1 MLVQKLPLATPA
13 FPVYL
18 PHFCSLKE
26 LANLLKLSATAKSLR
41 FGKTI
46 HAQLVVRN
54 QTSKDSDITQMN
66 SLINLYSECGQ
77 LKCARKL
84 LTQRKVVSWSV
95 LMVGYL
101 HKGEV
106 LEALGLFRN
115 LVSLDSACHN
125 EYIFTIA
132 LSSCADSGRVQE
144 GKQCHGYLL
153 KSGLLLHQYAK
164 NALIHMYSRCF
175 HVDSAMQ
182 ILDTVPGDDVFYYN
196 CILSAL
202 VESGCQGEAA
212 QVLKRMVDECV
223 VWDSVTYTL
232 QVFTC
237 PCPCRC
243 RCFIDRHTAIM
254 TAYLQNG
261 HFEET
266 LNLFTKMEL
275 EDTHPNEITFAV
287 LLNTCASMV
296 ALAYGDLLHGRIV
309 KSGFKI
315 HLIDDGETEGDVNH
329 RIQAGWMKWR
339 KASGVL
345 CDAKVLIKLKG
356 KFYRTAIR
364 PAILYGTECWAVKSQ
379 HENKVGVA
387 EMRMLRWMCGKTR
400 QDKIRNEA
408 IREKIL
414 SFNSAFSARQ

>member
-1 MLVQKLPLATPA
+1 MFNPMLVQKLPLVTPA

-18 PHFCSLKE
+18 SHLCSLKE

-66 SLINLYSECGQ
+66 SLINLYSKCGQ

-84 LTQRKVVSWSV
+84 LPQRKVVSWSV

-101 HKGEV
+101 HK
-106 LEALGLFRN
+106 
-115 LVSLDSACHN
+115 
-125 EYIFTIA
+125 
-132 LSSCADSGRVQE
+132 DSGRVQE

-182 ILDTVPGDDVFYYN
+182 ILDTVPGDDVFNYN

-223 VWDSVTYTL
+223 VWDSVTYAFALQIRDLQLGLQIHAQLLKTGLVFDVFVGSTL
-232 QVFTC
+232 IDTYEARTPSPLLCLVFDTH
-237 PCPCRC
+237 PCQCSTPT
-243 RCFIDRHTAIM
+243 RHPYYTAIM

-266 LNLFTKMEL
+266 LNLLTKMEL

-296 ALAYGDLLHGRIV
+296 ALAYSDLLHGRIV

-315 HLIDDGETEGDVNH
+315 HLIVGN
-329 RIQAGWMKWR
+329 A
-339 KASGVL
+339 
-345 CDAKVLIKLKG
+345 LINMYL
-356 KFYRTAIR
+356 
-364 PAILYGTECWAVKSQ
+364 Q
-379 HENKVGVA
+379 
-387 EMRMLRWMCGKTR
+387 
-400 QDKIRNEA
+400 
-408 IREKIL
+408 
-414 SFNSAFSARQ
+414 

>member
-1 MLVQKLPLATPA
+1 MLVQKLPLVTPA

-18 PHFCSLKE
+18 SHLCSLKE

-66 SLINLYSECGQ
+66 SLINLYSKCGQ

-84 LTQRKVVSWSV
+84 LPQRKVVSWSV

-223 VWDSVTYTL
+223 VWDSVTYT
-232 QVFTC
+232 
-237 PCPCRC
+237 
-243 RCFIDRHTAIM
+243 AIM

-266 LNLFTKMEL
+266 LNLLTKMEL

-315 HLIDDGETEGDVNH
+315 HLIVGN
-329 RIQAGWMKWR
+329 A
-339 KASGVL
+339 
-345 CDAKVLIKLKG
+345 LINMYL
-356 KFYRTAIR
+356 
-364 PAILYGTECWAVKSQ
+364 Q
-379 HENKVGVA
+379 
-387 EMRMLRWMCGKTR
+387 
-400 QDKIRNEA
+400 
-408 IREKIL
+408 
-414 SFNSAFSARQ
+414 

>member
-223 VWDSVTYTL
+223 VWDSVTY
-232 QVFTC
+232 VS
-237 PCPCRC
+237 
-243 RCFIDRHTAIM
+243 
-254 TAYLQNG
+254 
-261 HFEET
+261 
-266 LNLFTKMEL
+266 
-275 EDTHPNEITFAV
+275 V
-287 LLNTCASMV
+287 LGLCAS
-296 ALAYGDLLHGRIV
+296 D
-309 KSGFKI
+309 
-315 HLIDDGETEGDVNH
+315 
-329 RIQAGWMKWR
+329 
-339 KASGVL
+339 
-345 CDAKVLIKLKG
+345 
-356 KFYRTAIR
+356 
-364 PAILYGTECWAVKSQ
+364 
-379 HENKVGVA
+379 
-387 EMRMLRWMCGKTR
+387 
-400 QDKIRNEA
+400 
-408 IREKIL
+408 
-414 SFNSAFSARQ
+414 

>member
-223 VWDSVTYTL
+223 VWDSVTYIRDLQLGLQIHAQLLKTGLVFDVFVGSTLIDTYEARTL
-232 QVFTC
+232 QSLIVFGV
-237 PCPCRC
+237 
-243 RCFIDRHTAIM
+243 RHSSVSVFDTNTTPTAIM

-315 HLIDDGETEGDVNH
+315 HLIVGN
-329 RIQAGWMKWR
+329 A
-339 KASGVL
+339 
-345 CDAKVLIKLKG
+345 LINMYL
-356 KFYRTAIR
+356 
-364 PAILYGTECWAVKSQ
+364 Q
-379 HENKVGVA
+379 
-387 EMRMLRWMCGKTR
+387 
-400 QDKIRNEA
+400 
-408 IREKIL
+408 
-414 SFNSAFSARQ
+414 